1 LLRHIFIFIFT
12 ESISQT
18 SVEANTA
25 EAKAA
30 ANAKVA
36 AKAKV
41 AAEAKAAADANAA
54 AEAKAAADAKAAA
67 EEKAAA
73 QPKDAE
79 AASVIKSSELPARK
93 STGQSAIPA
102 KCKGNQDRL
111 FQPGSHGD
119 SFPSKVAKG
128 TASVEQFC
136 WSTLSSDNDFCLST
150 LESLSHGVHLFD
162 EDETKT
168 EVELLRLL
176 RCRCVAL
183 FNFYNNTCFL
193 FLLKE
198 AEDAIRTY
206 GGIESPI
213 VPEVMQTLLR
223 ERGFVLTPRMWTK
236 IELACIMVLLI
247 DPHLSYLGIEQKNL
261 SDKQNRY
268 VTCVRYSRA
277 CVTLQAGLWLYC
289 HHACRIF
296 CSRDCNVIIVSPKN
310 ILSGL
315 QSMVAW
321 PSAVAVAIN
330 PFMTGVTWIPHC
342 SGPILLTQA
351 RGL

>member
-1 LLRHIFIFIFT
+1 MFL
-12 ESISQT
+12 SQ
-18 SVEANTA
+18 
-25 EAKAA
+25 
-30 ANAKVA
+30 
-36 AKAKV
+36 
-41 AAEAKAAADANAA
+41 AAEAKAAADAKAA

-213 VPEVMQTLLR
+213 LPEVMQKLLR

-261 SDKQNRY
+261 TEKQNRY
-268 VTCVRYSRA
+268 VARV
-277 CVTLQAGLWLYC
+277 CVT
-289 HHACRIF
+289 R
-296 CSRDCNVIIVSPKN
+296 
-310 ILSGL
+310 
-315 QSMVAW
+315 
-321 PSAVAVAIN
+321 
-330 PFMTGVTWIPHC
+330 
-342 SGPILLTQA
+342 A
-351 RGL
+351 RV